1 VTPTIST
8 SATPSVVLGNPI
20 DDTATLTGTAN
31 QPGTGGLGDGS
42 INSTAQAAA
51 GGTITFSLYGPS
63 AAPTCL
69 TAIATRVVN
78 VSGDSS
84 IANIYMASNGTGS
97 GSLTPT
103 SIGTYF
109 WIAVYSGNPPNT
121 SGPVTSGCGD
131 TGEASVVTDTS
142 SATSAQTW
150 LPNDSATIHTG
161 SGATLDNSKLNGT
174 LTIVLFESNNCT
186 GTPVAGQTYTFLL
199 SDAQAPVTKT
209 TSNTTYTVTVTKD
222 VSWLVTFT
230 PTAGS
235 GVSGSSH
242 CETTTVTITN

>member
-1 VTPTIST
+1 
-8 SATPSVVLGNPI
+8 
-20 DDTATLTGTAN
+20 
-31 QPGTGGLGDGS
+31 
-42 INSTAQAAA
+42 
-51 GGTITFSLYGPS
+51 
-63 AAPTCL
+63 
-69 TAIATRVVN
+69 
-78 VSGDSS
+78 
-84 IANIYMASNGTGS
+84 M
-97 GSLTPT
+97 
-103 SIGTYF
+103 
-109 WIAVYSGNPPNT
+109 
-121 SGPVTSGCGD
+121 
-131 TGEASVVTDTS
+131 TDTS